1 MDLRRGFLSLLT
13 GSLLL
18 TPFIATADTKPIEQY
33 WDAGPSVKNVGG
45 YTGVLVEDS
54 FEMTNQQSNLVGVYF
69 ENNNGN
75 WVQKESFSCT
85 SIADSNCAN
94 AHSVW
99 YNAIFK
105 VCQNNADSNC
115 VVGVTA
121 VRNGIEIPGTFAEY
135 YPEKNKFNFKG
146 DAALKVPDGDLPSLW
161 TFNGLN
167 HQGGD
172 KFMVYANYSHFS
184 NYYSGNQ
191 QSLEPQQFSAGIFAV
206 SKEKVLNTPE
216 FFVKTGKA
224 DVLGKATWWNGANY
238 GCQSTGPNGECAM
251 AWPLPNDVRFKLE
264 IRTSIPITTFM
275 HGRLLDPSIT
285 VSNDSQKRQVFK
297 IEAGAVSVPVLNTWV
312 KNTDMPAALH
322 DYLYSMPTWGGFF
335 IYIDGQGGSR
345 DNVQLLQHFNNYNE
359 ESFKEYLWWL
369 EVAKDKSV
377 GSKTMWIARTLSGS
391 EIYSA
396 GQQVRNCIQS
406 TPTLTGMV
414 TTNAGMYISS
424 PPTFNVATQSL
435 DYKVSAPHF
444 DEKGGANIGNYNLV
458 LSSATARCIYGFS
471 SAPISANVSVISSD
485 GTTQVATTVVKEKD
499 GWLYLSA
506 AGYGY
511 SNPTVRVKLTQEA
524 TPAVTNSQST
534 TTPATS
540 SVTNVKPT
548 VAPKPVVVKKTTIT
562 CVKGK
567 VSKKITAVNPT
578 CPSGYKKK

>member
-1 MDLRRGFLSLLT
+1 M
-13 GSLLL
+13 
-18 TPFIATADTKPIEQY
+18 ATADTKPMEQY
-33 WDAGPSVKNVGG
+33 WDAGPAVKNVGG

-54 FEMTNQQSNLVGVYF
+54 FEITGQQSNLVGVYY
-69 ENNNGN
+69 ENKNGN
-75 WVQKESFSCT
+75 WTQKEAFSCT
-85 SIADSNCAN
+85 TIADPNCGN
-94 AHSVW
+94 AESVW
-99 YNAIFK
+99 YNAILK
-105 VCQNNADSNC
+105 VCQNAQDTNC

-121 VRNGIEIPGTFAEY
+121 IKNGKEISGKFAEY
-135 YPEKNKFNFKG
+135 YPDKNKYLFTG
-146 DAALKVPDGDLPSLW
+146 DVALKVPDGGLPSLW
-161 TFNGLN
+161 TFDGLT

-172 KFMVYANYSHFS
+172 KFMVYANYFHGVLAYEGSK
-184 NYYSGNQ
+184 Q
-191 QSLEPQQFSAGIFAV
+191 TLEPQQFAAGIFAV
-206 SKEKVLNTPE
+206 SKEKDPKYGE
-216 FFVKTGKA
+216 FFVKPGKA
-224 DVLGKATWWNGANY
+224 DELGKAVWWNTANN

-251 AWPLPNDVRFKLE
+251 AWPLPNDARFRLE
-264 IRTSIPITTFM
+264 IRTSIPLTTFM

-285 VSNDSQKRQVFK
+285 VSTDSQNRQIFQ

-312 KNTDMPAALH
+312 KNSEMPKGLY
-322 DYLYSMPTWGGFF
+322 DYLYAMPNWGGFYV
-335 IYIDGQGGSR
+335 YIDGKGGSR
-345 DNVQLLQHFNNYNE
+345 DNVQLLEHFNNYTE
-359 ESFKEYLWWL
+359 ENFKEYLWWL

-377 GSKTMWIARTLSGS
+377 GSKTMWIARTLSGN

-406 TPTLTGMV
+406 APTLTGMV

-424 PPTFNVATQSL
+424 PPTFNAATQSL
-435 DYKVSAPHF
+435 DYKVSSPHY

-471 SAPISANVSVISSD
+471 NAPISANVSVISSD

-511 SNPTVRVKLTQEA
+511 SNPTVRVKLTQEVAPA
-524 TPAVTNSQST
+524 TTNVQTT
-534 TTPATS
+534 TTPVTP
-540 SVTNVKPT
+540 SVTEVKPT

-567 VSKKITAVNPT
+567 LSKKITAVNPT